1 MILEEAPTVPAS
13 SPSRPWQ
20 LLLLSA
26 KTNTALE
33 TATKNLVTYLKQHSD
48 LNLADLAYTLK
59 VGRRAFN
66 YRRMM
71 VCQTLEE
78 SIKTLESL
86 EPDQVFTQF
95 QEPSHHSVIFM
106 FPGQGTQYIN
116 MGLELYKTEK
126 KFREIVDYCCET
138 LKAHL
143 NLDLRDIL
151 YPKNSLSDDKINET
165 LYTQPALFVVEYAL
179 AKLLIDWGIHPEAM
193 IGHSIGEY
201 VAACLAGVFSLEDAL
216 FLIANRGKLMQQQPP
231 GAMISVP
238 LSIEDI
244 KPFLSSEI
252 ALAANNAPQL
262 SVLSG
267 SIEAI
272 NNLQKQL
279 ENQGITSKR
288 LQTSHAFHSPMMDLA
303 ETDFLKVVEEV
314 SLNPPQIP

>member
-1 MILEEAPTVPAS
+1 
-13 SPSRPWQ
+13 
-20 LLLLSA
+20 
-26 KTNTALE
+26 
-33 TATKNLVTYLKQHSD
+33 
-48 LNLADLAYTLK
+48 
-59 VGRRAFN
+59 
-66 YRRMM
+66 
-71 VCQTLEE
+71 
-78 SIKTLESL
+78 
-86 EPDQVFTQF
+86 
-95 QEPSHHSVIFM
+95 
-106 FPGQGTQYIN
+106 
-116 MGLELYKTEK
+116 
-126 KFREIVDYCCET
+126 
-138 LKAHL
+138 
-143 NLDLRDIL
+143 
-151 YPKNSLSDDKINET
+151 
-165 LYTQPALFVVEYAL
+165 
-179 AKLLIDWGIHPEAM
+179 M